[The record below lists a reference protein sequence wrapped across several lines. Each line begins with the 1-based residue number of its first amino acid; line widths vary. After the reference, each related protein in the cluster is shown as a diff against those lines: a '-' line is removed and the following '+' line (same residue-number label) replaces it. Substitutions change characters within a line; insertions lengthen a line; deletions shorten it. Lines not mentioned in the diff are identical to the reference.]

1 MRPFLVAA
9 AALAAAAPLAA
20 QGRAVPDSAA
30 VAAILTAVRGASP
43 LLCELAARPVE
54 NNWGWGGP
62 ASDLRAPED
71 PVARA
76 AMVAIRKDHV
86 AESATP
92 ILAAGLQDD
101 DGCVRRLAAPLLG
114 RIGSPAALT
123 ALRQALRD
131 DRPGTREAA
140 AVGLGYTGNSGVIP
154 ALLAG
159 LQDSTARVRSACAMA
174 LGSIGDKRAT
184 GALTGLLRRDPDG
197 AVRAAAAWAIG
208 SIEG

>member
-1 MRPFLVAA
+1 MRLATFA

-20 QGRAVPDSAA
+20 QARAVPDSAA
-30 VAAILTAVRGASP
+30 VAAILAAVRGASP

-76 AMVAIRKDHV
+76 AMLAIRKDHV

-92 ILAAGLQDD
+92 VLAAGLQDE
-101 DGCVRRLAAPLLG
+101 DGCVRRLAPLLG
-114 RIGSPAALT
+114 RIGSPAAL
-123 ALRQALRD
+123 ASLRQGLRD
-131 DRPGTREAA
+131 DRAGTREAA
-140 AVGLGYTGNSGVIP
+140 AVGLGYTGNSAVIP

-159 LQDSTARVRSACAMA
+159 LQDSVARVRSACAMA
-174 LGSIGDKRAT
+174 LGAIGDKRAT
-184 GALTGLLRRDPDG
+184 GALTSLLRRDPDG